1 VAGAA
6 GPVVAVG
13 LLVAVVAVPPAPEVV
28 ATGTSGG
35 AGSGTAEVVRRDLV
49 ATRSG
54 TGIVRSADAV
64 VVRAG
69 WAGASEPDPA
79 SEAGGTGT
87 DAGAAA
93 LDAAPVVATAGE
105 PGTGTGTRSSTEPSA
120 PPTGPTASTTAATDP
135 TASPTDPT
143 ASPTDPTASPTD
155 PTGDPTA
162 TPTATP
168 TASPTGGAPSAP
180 GGPPAPTS
188 SAGQPPPGGT
198 SGGQVPQGQVP
209 QDQAPQG
216 QAPPDQ
222 APGGSGA
229 GGGTPPGSVPAAGA
243 AQTSPGGV
251 PQDGA
256 AGVATS
262 VVTALAEVGTA
273 VSSGTVLHATD
284 GEPAVAVVS
293 GTPLWRD
300 LDTEADGGA
309 DVRALEQALVD
320 AGHGDGVTVDET
332 FTDAT
337 ADAVERWEEAIGR
350 ADPDGRVAVGEV
362 VAVPAGTTVTRRIA
376 ALGEEVPA
384 GAELL
389 ELAPGSHEIT
399 VDVEA
404 DDLGPWRV
412 DAEVV
417 VETADGDVPGRVTSV
432 GTAATGGE
440 EDTTATREVVVTPD
454 GSAGLATGSAVTVTV
469 VEDEVADALTV
480 PLGAVVAGP
489 EGEPAVRLRGADGT
503 VTTVGVAYG
512 LVVDGLAEVLSGVD
526 EGDEVVVPS

>member
-6 GPVVAVG
+6 GPVVAVA

-35 AGSGTAEVVRRDLV
+35 AGSGTAGPGTAEVVRRDLV

-69 WAGASEPDPA
+69 WAGASEPGPA

-105 PGTGTGTRSSTEPSA
+105 PGTGTSTQSSTEPSA

-135 TASPTDPT
+135 TASPT
-143 ASPTDPTASPTD
+143 A

-168 TASPTGGAPSAP
+168 TGGVPSAP
-180 GGPPAPTS
+180 GGSPAPTS

-209 QDQAPQG
+209 PDQAPQG
-216 QAPPDQ
+216 QAPQAQ

-229 GGGTPPGSVPAAGA
+229 AGGVPPGSAPAAGT

-262 VVTALAEVGTA
+262 IVTALAEVGTA

-300 LDTEADGGA
+300 LDTAADGGA
-309 DVRALEQALVD
+309 DVQALEQALVD

-337 ADAVERWEEAIGR
+337 ADAVERWEEALGR

-376 ALGEEVPA
+376 ALGDEVPA

-389 ELAPGSHEIT
+389 ELAPGTHEIT
-399 VDVEA
+399 LDIEA
-404 DDLGPWRV
+404 DDLGPWRA

-417 VETADGDVPGRVTSV
+417 VETADGDVAGRVTSV

-440 EDTTATREVVVTPD
+440 EDTAATLEVVVTPD

-480 PLGAVVAGP
+480 PLGAIVAGP
-489 EGEPAVRLRGADGT
+489 EGEPAVRVRGANGT